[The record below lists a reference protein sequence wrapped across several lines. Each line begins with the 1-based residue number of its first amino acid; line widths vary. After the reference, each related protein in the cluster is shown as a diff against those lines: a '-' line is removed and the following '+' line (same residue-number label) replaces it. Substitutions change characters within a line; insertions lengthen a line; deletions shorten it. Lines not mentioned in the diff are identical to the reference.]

1 MFQVNFTFKSCFSSG
16 NHILSSKYKRTVSVM
31 KAAFYKKTDVGKIDT
46 FCSISANSHTARDSK
61 KLDIFL
67 KYLNIVNKVQK

>member
-1 MFQVNFTFKSCFSSG
+1 
-16 NHILSSKYKRTVSVM
+16 M